1 MNRFCIRKIFV
12 AMVLSSTFALA
23 NSQNMSV
30 KTSIDSTS
38 IYIGDQTLLHLDLQQ
53 DKGDIIQLP
62 YFADTITNGIQV
74 IKTGKPDTVDMGNNR
89 IQVKL
94 DYLIT
99 SFDSGLYYIPP
110 FPVIKGQDTVWS
122 NDLGLKVMTF
132 NVEDT
137 THGAF
142 FDIKPVYK
150 APFVFSDYLY
160 ILWSLLALAA
170 IILIIIYARKQLKK
184 RKEGQGSEIVVPLLP
199 ADVEALQALEQVKN
213 DKLWQNG
220 REKEY
225 YTRITDALRRYLER
239 RFGIF
244 AMEMTTSEIMSE
256 LKRFPEAKEVQ
267 DQLRSVFET
276 ADFVK
281 FAKMRPIADEN
292 ELNLSRAMIIVNK
305 TKVAEEKEPAE
316 EKEETSKSANE

>member
-1 MNRFCIRKIFV
+1 MNRYSIRKVFV
-12 AMVLSSTFALA
+12 AMVLCTSFGLA
-23 NSQNMSV
+23 HGQNLSV

-38 IYIGDQTLLHLDLQQ
+38 IYIGDQTLLHLELQQ
-53 DKGDIIQLP
+53 NKGEIVQLP

-74 IKTGKPDTVDMGNNR
+74 LKTGKPDTVDMGNNR

-94 DYLIT
+94 DYLVT

-110 FPVIKGQDTVWS
+110 FAVVKGQDTVWS

-160 ILWSLLALAA
+160 ILWSLIALAA
-170 IILIIIYARKQLKK
+170 IILIIIYARKQLLK
-184 RKEGQGSEIVVPLLP
+184 RKQNAGSEIEIPLLP
-199 ADVEALQALEQVKN
+199 PDVEALQALEQVKI

-225 YTRITDALRRYLER
+225 YTRITDTLRRYLER

-305 TKVAEEKEPAE
+305 TKEIEEKVSSEAN
-316 EKEETSKSANE
+316 EETPKTSNE